1 MTGWALPTAL
11 EVGGQRFAV
20 RSDFRAVLDALAALN
35 DTALPEQ
42 ARCLAFLQIFYP
54 DWQHLPDANEA
65 LRQAMTFINMG
76 QPVPEHQPRRPELV
90 HWDTDVQLIAPAV
103 DKVLGYSCR
112 RCEYLHWWDF
122 IGAFQNIG
130 EGLFASVVNIR
141 SKRARG
147 KKLDKAESV
156 FARENADLIG
166 ATAGRMTAEEEEF
179 FRRLGV
185 T

>member
-1 MTGWALPTAL
+1 MTGWDLPTEL
-11 EVGGQRFAV
+11 EVAGQRFAV

-65 LRQAMTFINMG
+65 LRQAMVFVNLG
-76 QPVPEHQPRRPELV
+76 QPVQQNQPHRPELV
-90 HWDTDVQLIAPAV
+90 HWNTDVQLIAPAV

-141 SKRARG
+141 NKRARG
-147 KKLDKAESV
+147 KKLDKAEKE

-166 ATAGRMTAEEEEF
+166 NTASRFTAEEEAF
-179 FRRLGV
+179 FKRLGLA
-185 T
+185 

>member
-1 MTGWALPTAL
+1 MTGWELPTEL
-11 EVGGQRFAV
+11 EVGGQQFAV

-35 DTALPEQ
+35 DSALQEQ

-65 LRQAMTFINMG
+65 LRQAMVFINLG
-76 QPVPEHQPRRPELV
+76 QPVPEHQPHRPELV
-90 HWDTDVQLIAPAV
+90 LWDTDVQLIAPAV

-130 EGLFASVVNIR
+130 EGIFAQVVNIR
-141 SKRARG
+141 NKRAKG
-147 KKLDKAESV
+147 KKLDKAEAA

-166 ATAGRMTAEEEEF
+166 STAGRMTAEEEEF

>member
-1 MTGWALPTAL
+1 MTGWDLPIEL
-11 EVGGQRFAV
+11 EVAGQRFAV
-20 RSDFRAVLDALAALN
+20 RSDFRAVLDALAALQ
-35 DTALPEQ
+35 DAQLPEQ

-54 DWQHLPDANEA
+54 DWHRLPDANEA
-65 LRQAMTFINMG
+65 LRQAMVFINLG
-76 QPVPEHQPRRPELV
+76 QPVQQDQPHRPELV

-130 EGLFASVVNIR
+130 EGLFAQVVNIR
-141 SKRARG
+141 SKRAKG
-147 KKLDKAESV
+147 KKLDKAERE

-166 ATAGRMTAEEEEF
+166 TVNRFTPEEEEF
-179 FRRLGV
+179 FKRLGV
-185 T
+185 M

>member
-1 MTGWALPTAL
+1 MTWGLPTEL
-11 EVGGQRFAV
+11 VVDGKRFAI
-20 RSDFRAVLDALAALN
+20 RSDFRAVLDALDALQ

-65 LRQAMTFINMG
+65 LRLAMEFVNLG
-76 QPVPEHQPRRPELV
+76 QPVPSDQPHRPALV

-112 RCEYLHWWDF
+112 QCAYLHWWDF
-122 IGAFQNIG
+122 FGAFQNIG

-141 SKRARG
+141 NKRVRG
-147 KKLDKAESV
+147 KKLDAAERE
-156 FARENADLIG
+156 FARENAGLIG
-166 ATAGRMTAEEEEF
+166 PVSRFTPEEEEF
-179 FRRLGV
+179 FKRLGV
-185 T
+185 V

>member
-1 MTGWALPTAL
+1 MSGWGLPTAL
-11 EVGGQRFAV
+11 DVAGQTFAV

-65 LRQAMTFINMG
+65 LQQAMVFVNLG
-76 QPVPEHQPRRPELV
+76 QPVPASLPHKPALV

-112 RCEYLHWWDF
+112 RCAYLHWWDF

-141 SKRARG
+141 SKRLRG
-147 KKLDKAESV
+147 QKLDKAERE

-166 ATAGRMTAEEEEF
+166 STSHLSTAEEEF
-179 FRRLGV
+179 FKRLGV

>member
-1 MTGWALPTAL
+1 MSGWGLPTAL
-11 EVGGQRFAV
+11 DVAGQTFAV

-65 LRQAMTFINMG
+65 LQQAMVFVNLG
-76 QPVPEHQPRRPELV
+76 QPVPASLPHKPALV

-141 SKRARG
+141 NKRARG
-147 KKLDKAESV
+147 KKLDKAESA

>member
-1 MTGWALPTAL
+1 MIGWDLPIEL
-11 EVGGQRFAV
+11 EVAGQRFAV
-20 RSDFRAVLDALAALN
+20 RSDFRAVLDALAALQ
-35 DTALPEQ
+35 DAQLPEQ

-65 LRQAMTFINMG
+65 LRQAMIFINLG
-76 QPVPEHQPRRPELV
+76 QPVQQDQPHRPELV
-90 HWDTDVQLIAPAV
+90 HWYPDVQLIAPAV

-130 EGLFASVVNIR
+130 EGLFAQVVNIR
-141 SKRARG
+141 SKRAKG
-147 KKLDKAESV
+147 KKLDKAERE

-166 ATAGRMTAEEEEF
+166 TVNRFTPEEEEF
-179 FRRLGV
+179 FKRLGV
-185 T
+185 M

>member
-1 MTGWALPTAL
+1 MIGWDLPIEL
-11 EVGGQRFAV
+11 EVAGQRFAV
-20 RSDFRAVLDALAALN
+20 RSDFRAVLDAIAALQ
-35 DTALPEQ
+35 DAQLPEQ

-54 DWQHLPDANEA
+54 DWQRLPDANEA
-65 LRQAMTFINMG
+65 LRQAMVFINLG
-76 QPVPEHQPRRPELV
+76 QPVQQDQPPRPELV

-130 EGLFASVVNIR
+130 EGLFAQVVNIR
-141 SKRARG
+141 SKRAKG
-147 KKLDKAESV
+147 KRLDKAERE

-166 ATAGRMTAEEEEF
+166 TVNRFTPEEEEF
-179 FRRLGV
+179 FKRLGV
-185 T
+185 M

>member
-1 MTGWALPTAL
+1 MTGWELPTEL
-11 EVGGQRFAV
+11 DVGGQRFAV

-35 DTALPEQ
+35 DTSLPEQ

-54 DWQHLPDANEA
+54 DWQHLPDLGEA
-65 LRQAMTFINMG
+65 LRQAMVFVNLG
-76 QPVPEHQPRRPELV
+76 QPVPEHQPHRPELV

-112 RCEYLHWWDF
+112 RCAYLHWWDF

-130 EGLFASVVNIR
+130 EGLFAQVVNIR
-141 SKRARG
+141 NKRARG
-147 KKLDKAESV
+147 KKLDKAEKE

-166 ATAGRMTAEEEEF
+166 TTASRMTAEEEEF
-179 FRRLGV
+179 FKRLGV

>member
-1 MTGWALPTAL
+1 MTWGLPTELVVA
-11 EVGGQRFAV
+11 GKRFAI
-20 RSDFRAVLDALAALN
+20 RSDFRAVLDALDALQ

-65 LRQAMTFINMG
+65 LRLAMEFVNLG
-76 QPVPEHQPRRPELV
+76 QPVPSDQPHCPALV

-112 RCEYLHWWDF
+112 QCAYLHWWDF
-122 IGAFQNIG
+122 VGAFQNIG
-130 EGLFASVVNIR
+130 DGLFAQVVRIR
-141 SKRARG
+141 SKRAKG
-147 KKLDKAESV
+147 KKLDKAEKE

-166 ATAGRMTAEEEEF
+166 ATSRFTPEEEEF
-179 FRRLGV
+179 FKRLGV
-185 T
+185 L

>member
-1 MTGWALPTAL
+1 MTGWDLPTEL
-11 EVGGQRFAV
+11 EVAGQRFAV

-65 LRQAMTFINMG
+65 LRQAMVFVNLG
-76 QPVPEHQPRRPELV
+76 QPVQQDQPHRPELV

-141 SKRARG
+141 SKRAKG
-147 KKLDKAESV
+147 KKLDKAERE

-166 ATAGRMTAEEEEF
+166 TVNRFTPEEEAF
-179 FRRLGV
+179 FKRLGLA
-185 T
+185 

>member
-1 MTGWALPTAL
+1 MTGWELPTAL
-11 EVGGQRFAV
+11 GIAGRSFAI
-20 RSDFRAVLDALAALN
+20 RSDFRAVIDALAALN
-35 DTALPEQ
+35 DKDLPEQ

-65 LRQAMTFINMG
+65 LRQAMVFVNLG
-76 QPVPEHQPRRPELV
+76 HPVADNLPHRPELV

-141 SKRARG
+141 NKRARG
-147 KKLDKAESV
+147 KKLDKAEKE

-166 ATAGRMTAEEEEF
+166 STANRLTAEEEAF
-179 FRRLGV
+179 FQRLGLA
-185 T
+185 

>member
-112 RCEYLHWWDF
+112 RCAYLHWWDF
-122 IGAFQNIG
+122 VGAFQNIG

-141 SKRARG
+141 SKRLKG
-147 KKLDKAESV
+147 QKLDKAERE

-166 ATAGRMTAEEEEF
+166 STSHLSAAEEEF
-179 FRRLGV
+179 FKRLGV